1 MADQLPPCDDVA
13 AKGGHGL
20 QTLLQDLRYGL
31 RILAKSPVFTIVSI
45 LTLALG
51 IGANTAMF
59 SVVNGVLLR
68 PLPFQDP
75 QRLVALGEFDT
86 RTGRTSTQGSLSYPD
101 LMDVRARNHSFE
113 AVAGYNSNNPL
124 TLTGAGQ
131 ALHVKVQTVSS
142 NLFPLL
148 GAQPSLGRTF
158 MAGEDDPG
166 HHVVVLSDAFWRRQ
180 FQADPDVIGRAV
192 ELSGRAYTIVGVMPR
207 GFQFPVEAEAVE
219 LWVTFSRESEVDH
232 ADDPSDTPATA
243 QRGDHYLTGIAKLKP
258 GVTVESANADLA
270 AIARALA
277 LEYPN
282 DNSYSGLAARR
293 ELEDL
298 VGDNREV
305 LLVLFGA
312 VGLVLLIACANIANL
327 LLARGTNR
335 THEIAIRAAL
345 GASRGRIVRQ
355 LLAEALTL
363 SLSGAALGAW
373 VAAGAL
379 SAILNLYPSNLPR
392 ASEIGIDH
400 RVLVFTA
407 ALAVVTGVVF
417 GIVPAWQV
425 SKPNL
430 SGVMRE
436 RNRSATF
443 GRSSHLLRAGL
454 VIGETA
460 LGMMLLVGAGLL
472 IRSFDRLS
480 RVDLGFNPEHVL
492 TANFDLSET
501 RYNADQQDHFIQE
514 LLGRI
519 QALPGVIRAAG
530 SIPLPLRVGEISL
543 SFNLLDH
550 PVSEANQPSAR
561 AFVVTPGWFETLE
574 IPLLRGRSFDERD
587 QRNAAPV
594 ILINEE
600 FRRKFFPHE
609 DPIGRRMKIGA
620 TEPGRESYGTRMV
633 VGVIGNFRRSKV
645 AQAPQ
650 AAFFIPLPQLM
661 WGTPTLVVRTA
672 ADPNQIAP
680 QIRKLLVSMDPNA
693 PLYEVRTLKDYLVLD
708 LGRARF
714 QTMLL
719 GVFASLAL
727 LLTAVGLY
735 GVMAY
740 AVAQRT
746 QEIGIRVA
754 LGAGRGDVLRMIL
767 AKSFLITG
775 IGLLLGMGGAAILTR
790 LFRSLLYEV
799 KPTDPMTFAIVSLLL
814 VGTSTLA
821 SYIPARRAAK
831 VEPMVALHYE

>member
-1 MADQLPPCDDVA
+1 M
-13 AKGGHGL
+13 HS
-20 QTLLQDLRYGL
+20 LLQDLRYGL
-31 RILAKSPVFTIVSI
+31 RILAKSPAFAIVSV

-59 SVVNGVLLR
+59 SVINGVLLR

-86 RTGRTSTQGSLSYPD
+86 RTGRTSTQGSLSFPD

-113 AVAGYNSNNPL
+113 AVAAYNSNNPL

-166 HHVVVLSDAFWRRQ
+166 HHVAVLSEAFWRRQ
-180 FQADPDVIGRAV
+180 FQADPGVIGRAV
-192 ELSGRAYTIVGVMPR
+192 ELNGRAYSIVGVMPR

-219 LWVTFSRESEVDH
+219 LWVTFSRDAEVDH
-232 ADDPSDTPATA
+232 DDPSNAAATA
-243 QRGDHYLTGIAKLKP
+243 QRGNHFLNAIARLKP
-258 GVTVESANADLA
+258 GVTVERANADLA

-282 DNSYSGLAARR
+282 DNSYVGLAARR
-293 ELEDL
+293 ELDDL
-298 VGDNREV
+298 VGDNREP

-392 ASEIGIDH
+392 ASEIGIDY
-400 RVLVFTA
+400 RVLLFTA

-430 SGVMRE
+430 TGVMRE
-436 RNRSATF
+436 RNRNATV
-443 GRSSHLLRAGL
+443 GRSSHRLRAGL
-454 VIGETA
+454 VIVETA

-480 RVDLGFNPEHVL
+480 RVNLGFNPEHVL

-501 RYNADQQDHFIQE
+501 RYNADQQDRFIRE
-514 LLGRI
+514 LLDRI

-561 AFVVTPGWFETLE
+561 AFVVARGWFETLE

-594 ILINEE
+594 IMINEE

-609 DPIGRRMKIGA
+609 DPIGRRVKIGA
-620 TEPGRESYGTRMV
+620 TEGGRESYGTRMV
-633 VGVIGNFRRSKV
+633 VGVIGNFRRSSV
-645 AQAPQ
+645 ARAPE
-650 AAFFIPLPQLM
+650 AAFFVPLSQLM
-661 WGTPTLVVRTA
+661 WGTPTLVVRTV
-672 ADPNQIAP
+672 ADPSQITP
-680 QIRKLLVSMDPNA
+680 QIRKLLASMDPNA
-693 PLYEVRTLKDYLVLD
+693 PLYEVRTLKDYFVLD

-719 GVFASLAL
+719 GFFASLAL

-775 IGLLLGMGGAAILTR
+775 IGLLLGLAGAATLTR
-790 LFRSLLYEV
+790 LFRSLLFEV
-799 KPTDPMTFAIVSLLL
+799 KPADPMTFAIVSLLL
-814 VGTSTLA
+814 VGTSTVA

-831 VEPMVALHYE
+831 VEPMVALRYE

>member
-1 MADQLPPCDDVA
+1 MAGQLPRIDHVA
-13 AKGGHGL
+13 AKGGDGL
-20 QTLLQDLRYGL
+20 HSLLQDLRYGL
-31 RILAKSPVFTIVSI
+31 RILAKSPAFAIVSV

-51 IGANTAMF
+51 IGVNTAMF
-59 SVVNGVLLR
+59 SVINGVLLR

-101 LMDVRARNHSFE
+101 LMDVRARNHCFE
-113 AVAGYNSNNPL
+113 AVAAYNSRNPL

-142 NLFPLL
+142 NLFLLL

-166 HHVVVLSDAFWRRQ
+166 HHVAVLSEAFWRRQ
-180 FQADPDVIGRAV
+180 FQAEPGVIGRAV
-192 ELSGRAYTIVGVMPR
+192 ELNGRAYTIVGVMPR

-219 LWVTFSRESEVDH
+219 LWVTFSRDAEVDY
-232 ADDPSDTPATA
+232 DDPSDAAATA
-243 QRGDHYLTGIAKLKP
+243 QRGDHYLNAIARLKP
-258 GVTVESANADLA
+258 GVTVERANADLA

-282 DNSYSGLAARR
+282 DNSYTGLAARR
-293 ELEDL
+293 ELDDL
-298 VGDNREV
+298 VGDNREP
-305 LLVLFGA
+305 LLLLFGA

-355 LLAEALTL
+355 LLAEALAL

-373 VAAGAL
+373 VGTGAL

-392 ASEIGIDH
+392 ASEIGIDY

-417 GIVPAWQV
+417 GVVPAWQV

-430 SGVMRE
+430 TGVMRE
-436 RNRSATF
+436 RNRNATG
-443 GRSSHLLRAGL
+443 GRNPNCWRAGL

-480 RVDLGFNPEHVL
+480 RVNLGLNPEHVL
-492 TANFDLSET
+492 TAKFDLSET
-501 RYNADQQDHFIQE
+501 RYKADQQDRFIQE
-514 LLGRI
+514 LLDRI
-519 QALPGVIRAAG
+519 QALPGVIRAAA
-530 SIPLPLRVGEISL
+530 SIPLPLSAGEISL

-550 PVSEANQPSAR
+550 PVPEANQPTAR
-561 AFVVTPGWFETLE
+561 AFVVAPGWFETLE

-594 ILINEE
+594 IMINDE

-609 DPIGRRMKIGA
+609 DPIGRRLKIGA
-620 TEPGRESYGTRMV
+620 TEDGRESYGTRMV
-633 VGVIGNFRRSKV
+633 VGVIGNLRRSNL
-645 AQAPQ
+645 AQAPE
-650 AAFFIPLPQLM
+650 AAFFVPLSQLM

-672 ADPNQIAP
+672 ADPNQITP
-680 QIRKLLVSMDPNA
+680 PIRKLLASMDPNA
-693 PLYEVRTLKDYLVLD
+693 PLYEVHTLKDYFVLD

-719 GVFASLAL
+719 GFFASLAL

-775 IGLLLGMGGAAILTR
+775 IGLVLGMAGATILTR

-799 KPTDPMTFAIVSLLL
+799 KPADPMTFAIVSLLL

-831 VEPMVALHYE
+831 VEPMVALRYE